1 MNVAEIISDTRLR
14 MRVWER
20 GVGETSACG
29 TGACATAVS
38 AARRN
43 LTGRRVDVE
52 LKGGVLTVEWRADNR
67 IILSGPVST
76 SFRGET
82 EIPSLRAGVK
92 AA

>member
-1 MNVAEIISDTRLR
+1 
-14 MRVWER
+14 
-20 GVGETSACG
+20 
-29 TGACATAVS
+29 CATAVS